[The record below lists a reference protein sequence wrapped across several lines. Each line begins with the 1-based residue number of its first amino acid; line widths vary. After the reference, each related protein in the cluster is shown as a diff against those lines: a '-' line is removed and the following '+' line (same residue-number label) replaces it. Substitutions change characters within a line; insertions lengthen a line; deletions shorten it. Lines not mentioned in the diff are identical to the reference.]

1 MLSTAIAQGLSSR
14 LPSPA
19 EQAWCATKSWPFVA
33 HCPPGCPCPARVV
46 IGMGNGWEI
55 GWAAHRE
62 RWTRLIALHRW
73 LGAAHH
79 VDKQPLYAEMLDYDC
94 IRALETGQEAAP
106 WARDVSNGRCWG
118 DPGNGVQVGWFV
130 WGEALLR
137 RKLGILQ

>member
-1 MLSTAIAQGLSSR
+1 MLLTAIAQGLSSR

-33 HCPPGCPCPARVV
+33 HCPPVPSRAQPV

-94 IRALETGQEAAP
+94 IRALEMGQEAAP
-106 WARDVSNGRCWG
+106 WARDVSNDRCWG

-130 WGEALLR
+130 RLLR

>member
-62 RWTRLIALHRW
+62 R
-73 LGAAHH
+73 
-79 VDKQPLYAEMLDYDC
+79 
-94 IRALETGQEAAP
+94 
-106 WARDVSNGRCWG
+106 
-118 DPGNGVQVGWFV
+118 
-130 WGEALLR
+130 
-137 RKLGILQ
+137 